1 MSDTSDSGG
10 MSAMVAIIAI
20 IAIMAIGYVVIRMLP
35 ANGTGNGTSINVDL
49 PVDGTPN
56 NQQ

>member
-1 MSDTSDSGG
+1 